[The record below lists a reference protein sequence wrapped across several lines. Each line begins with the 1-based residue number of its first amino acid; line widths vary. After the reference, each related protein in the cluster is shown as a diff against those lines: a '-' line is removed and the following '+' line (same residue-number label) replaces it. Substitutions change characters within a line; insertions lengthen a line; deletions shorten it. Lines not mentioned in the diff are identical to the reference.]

1 MGWHPSQKRMGA
13 LTIAPPKLRQL
24 HTKTAVT
31 ARISKLL
38 TKPLPSAQ
46 LTQSRRV
53 PYLTLHGDSTARTS
67 TSAHSAGTVTQPSP
81 GIPHGPERSPA
92 LTTLQLR
99 GPRMTCAAQP
109 FSAPCPPWTSQR
121 QHCFVEK
128 QPSTNHNPNTEF
140 FLFPKSAPGNL
151 FPSTYLFFF
160 QERCYQHFMP
170 NIPCPLFSPVTLARR
185 RTTNSHVPTRT
196 TLLHSYTIVTSVRRR
211 DETSDSQHFKG
222 LRRGVLRAF

>member
-1 MGWHPSQKRMGA
+1 MGWHPSQMRMGA
-13 LTIAPPKLRQL
+13 LTIAPPKLRQV

-46 LTQSRRV
+46 LTQWRRV

-99 GPRMTCAAQP
+99 GPHMTCAAQP

-121 QHCFVEK
+121 QRCFVEK

-151 FPSTYLFFF
+151 FLLHIFFF
-160 QERCYQHFMP
+160 RNGAYQHFMP
-170 NIPCPLFSPVTLARR
+170 NIPCPPLLSSYSREEAHYKLAR
-185 RTTNSHVPTRT
+185 SHTDHAPSFI
-196 TLLHSYTIVTSVRRR
+196 HDSYFR
-211 DETSDSQHFKG
+211 EK
-222 LRRGVLRAF
+222 A

>member
-1 MGWHPSQKRMGA
+1 
-13 LTIAPPKLRQL
+13 
-24 HTKTAVT
+24 VT

-121 QHCFVEK
+121 QRCFVEK

-140 FLFPKSAPGNL
+140 FFISKVRSWKS
-151 FPSTYLFFF
+151 FSFYISFFF

-170 NIPCPLFSPVTLARR
+170 NIPCPPLLSSYSREEAHYKLAR
-185 RTTNSHVPTRT
+185 SHTDHAPSFI
-196 TLLHSYTIVTSVRRR
+196 HDSYFR
-211 DETSDSQHFKG
+211 EE
-222 LRRGVLRAF
+222 A